1 MVKLGVLD
9 PTQPINQ
16 KKLIEIGLVKKTRF
30 GIKIL
35 GRVFLL
41 LSRELIVLRTLS
53 TLKLRM
59 LAKQQLIMYAKQEG
73 TSNWSIE
80 LS

>member
-9 PTQPINQ
+9 PTQPITQ

-35 GRVFLL
+35 GRVLLL
-41 LSRELIVLRTLS
+41 LSRALIVLHTLS

-59 LAKQQLIMYAKQEG
+59 LAKQQLIMYAKLEG
-73 TSNWSIE
+73 TLN
-80 LS
+80 